1 MKIFIYF
8 SEEIAY
14 IKYMK
19 MKKSKNKKILEATSE
34 VVRQKLY
41 EEAKP
46 HFKDEWDAIEWE
58 LDHPSKELC
67 NAVKQLDNTC
77 KNHDWSKMESESY
90 TL

>member
-1 MKIFIYF
+1 
-8 SEEIAY
+8 
-14 IKYMK
+14 MK
-19 MKKSKNKKILEATSE
+19 MKKTNKKILEATEE

-67 NAVKQLDNTC
+67 RLAGEAEEIYKKMDL
-77 KNHDWSKMESESY
+77 SKMKIIHIK
-90 TL
+90 L

>member
-1 MKIFIYF
+1 MH
-8 SEEIAY
+8 SE
-14 IKYMK
+14 YMK
-19 MKKSKNKKILEATSE
+19 MKKANKKILEATSE

-67 NAVKQLDNTC
+67 RLANEAEKIYKKMDLSKIEIIHVKL
-77 KNHDWSKMESESY
+77 
-90 TL
+90 

>member
-1 MKIFIYF
+1 MH
-8 SEEIAY
+8 

-19 MKKSKNKKILEATSE
+19 MKKANKKILEATEE
-34 VVRQKLY
+34 VLKEKERQRLY

-67 NAVKQLDNTC
+67 DAVAKMAEIGKTLDLSGVPTEVG
-77 KNHDWSKMESESY
+77 K
-90 TL
+90 L

>member
-1 MKIFIYF
+1 
-8 SEEIAY
+8 
-14 IKYMK
+14 
-19 MKKSKNKKILEATSE
+19 MKKTNKKILEATEE

-67 NAVKQLDNTC
+67 RLAGEAEEIYKKMDL
-77 KNHDWSKMESESY
+77 SKMKIIHIK
-90 TL
+90 L